1 MGGLKLERRQIFGM
15 KKESLFKRVVK
26 YFEQTK
32 NVSEIVEVVVAI
44 IVRDAICG
52 GRPSPVCSRS

>member
-32 NVSEIVEVVVAI
+32 NVSEVDIFGKGFSIGSDSAKLNV
-44 IVRDAICG
+44 
-52 GRPSPVCSRS
+52 